1 MKQKLLLLIGLSTAI
16 YATQEISCVEFV
28 NMPKAEAKAYI
39 DNYRKSFELNHFKTK
54 NHTEIDKQYIGMQGG
69 VSKHLLTCIDL
80 RRATYYGVEDV
91 RRALRLES
99 LSKKVLT
106 PEEENIYRASLNEN
120 IAFYKPYSN
129 SSIKN
134 AQSMPLV
141 FLTIQRSNQN
151 YVVYEFRK
159 NGSTVKRYTKTI
171 SVTNPFIAFTTKNSI
186 ANQKYLSYLN
196 TNPINPQL
204 KIFEQQKLKPKYP
217 KRATKPIPRPVVNE
231 LNEEYSVIK
240 AFNAI
245 KTSDNREYTIEKG
258 YFPIKTK
265 ETKRKVYFLINNEEY
280 FAYKQWWNRGT
291 TRRVQ

>member
-91 RRALRLES
+91 RRALILEV
-99 LSKKVLT
+99 LSKKNLT
-106 PEEENIYRASLNEN
+106 PEEENIYRASLNRN

-151 YVVYEFRK
+151 YVVYESRK
-159 NGSTVKRYTKTI
+159 NGSTVKRYTKKI
-171 SVTNPFIAFTTKNSI
+171 SVANPFIIFSTKNSK
-186 ANQKYLSYLN
+186 ANQNYLSYLN
-196 TNPINPQL
+196 NNSINPQL
-204 KIFEQQKLKPKYP
+204 KI
-217 KRATKPIPRPVVNE
+217 IVNE
-231 LNEEYSVIK
+231 VNNNKYSVIK

-245 KTSDNREYTIEKG
+245 KTFDNVEYRIEKG
-258 YFPIKTK
+258 SFLIKTK
-265 ETKRKVYFLINNEEY
+265 ETKSKIYFLINNEEY
-280 FAYKQWWNRGT
+280 FACELPRHKWRSFLETLNYCSDIKRL
-291 TRRVQ
+291 